1 MEVPILL
8 AKVTLISWVVLPLT
22 CYLLFRYARWKLR
35 QARQERAKTAAQ
47 ESRNRGLST
56 RYGQI
61 TEQFL
66 PLVDAYPYNPKN
78 FRFLGSPIDG
88 VQFEE
93 DRVIL
98 VEFKSARSSMSK
110 KQRRI
115 RDLIKSRKVDFELV
129 QVS

>member
-1 MEVPILL
+1 MEIPILL
-8 AKVTLISWVVLPLT
+8 VKIPLISWVVLPLISFA
-22 CYLLFRYARWKLR
+22 CFKWGKKMNSWVRAEK
-35 QARQERAKTAAQ
+35 AKTKAQ
-47 ESRNRGLST
+47 KSRNRSLST

-115 RDLIKSRKVDFELV
+115 RDLIKSRKVDFELL